1 MPKVQLGKMITKKI
15 CKMGIMMDRRKR
27 LSNGDDDKTM
37 VMATYIGNVLSIPF
51 GEKMIDELKKK
62 PFELGGRCCS

>member
-1 MPKVQLGKMITKKI
+1 
-15 CKMGIMMDRRKR
+15 MGIVMDRRKR
-27 LSNGDDDKTM
+27 LSNGDDDKTT